1 MHKLSKGQKQL
12 ETLIATLMLV
22 FAATIEVATQST
34 DVSFPTAVVVN
45 EIDGRILPRDIGD
58 ARLTRHFYI
67 FTGTPGDL
75 VVTVESKNLN
85 GDVDVFATG
94 MRPLAKITL
103 YAGADSSTA
112 TKSIYLR
119 RQESL
124 ILRVEARSMN
134 DAEGTYRI
142 RFDGAFAPASGEMIA
157 QSENNRL
164 TVPVVSSKQPSGR
177 RVTSVGGTV
186 EADSNE
192 AKTNEVIETKDKE
205 SSSSASASVAVAESE
220 PKPSPPVETITTP
233 RPVVVRA
240 TRTRPRR
247 PRPGRVRGDSLP
259 RRSAPATKPVP
270 SPTPPIPTIS
280 TRLIIETRDGE
291 RLEREMSTVRRITV
305 ENGQLIIVMKDGKSQ
320 KQSMTNVLRM
330 AIEP

>member
-22 FAATIEVATQST
+22 LAATIEVATQST
-34 DVSFPTAVVVN
+34 DVSFPTAVAAN

-58 ARLTRHFYI
+58 ARPTRHFYI

-85 GDVDVFATG
+85 GDVDVFAAG
-94 MRPLAKITL
+94 MRPLTKITL
-103 YAGADSSTA
+103 YAGVDSSTA

-119 RQESL
+119 RQERL

-142 RFDGAFAPASGEMIA
+142 RFDGAFAPASSEMIA

-192 AKTNEVIETKDKE
+192 AKTNDVIETKE
-205 SSSSASASVAVAESE
+205 SFSSASASVAVAKSE
-220 PKPSPPVETITTP
+220 PKPSPPVKTITTP
-233 RPVVVRA
+233 QPVVVRA

-259 RRSAPATKPVP
+259 RKSAPATKPVP

-330 AIEP
+330 AIEH